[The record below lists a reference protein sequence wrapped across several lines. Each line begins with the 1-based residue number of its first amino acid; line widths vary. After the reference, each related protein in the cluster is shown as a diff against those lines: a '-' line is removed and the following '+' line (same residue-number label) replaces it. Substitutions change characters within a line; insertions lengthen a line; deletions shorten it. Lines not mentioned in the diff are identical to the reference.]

1 MKKVMKGTS
10 GSPEITEG
18 YEGLTEEDVGLTL
31 DYLLLHKKEFIQEFL
46 RERGLY
52 YSGTKAVLRKRF
64 EGYLGDG
71 RLNGVELVALLN
83 RIEGW
88 GHQHIY
94 LYKAPNWSIGL
105 WCTEESARERLSDL
119 GLIDLFNRQRPLV
132 LPEETTLSSIEW
144 TMEGLRFVWVEKRQW
159 EERVPE
165 EDIES
170 ADIVWRAHRIKSAR
184 GLTTFDWD
192 LVSGHAML
200 MIQKLPSGTKYHRI
214 RRQFEKELE
223 PIVGLSQFE
232 QVRVSRA
239 IQPIEESGEVRR
251 RQLAYETRRGGK
263 ARFTSASPSADTYA
277 DPDLERAGQ
286 ALGGE
291 AAGLLGNFYWH
302 PVPGILKRELHSML
316 YASDQRVGIFGER
329 REQEVRH
336 IISRIR
342 YYSGRAPR
350 TG

>member
-1 MKKVMKGTS
+1 MNGTS
-10 GSPEITEG
+10 ESPGIIEG
-18 YEGLTEEDVGLTL
+18 YEGLTEEDVGLIL
-31 DYLLLHKKEFIQEFL
+31 DYLLAHKKEFIQDFL
-46 RERGLY
+46 RERSLY
-52 YSGTKAVLRKRF
+52 YSGTKAVLRERL
-64 EGYLGDG
+64 EQYLGDG
-71 RLNGVELVALLN
+71 RLSGVQLVVLLN

-88 GHQHIY
+88 GNQHIY
-94 LYKAPNWSIGL
+94 LYKASSQSIEP
-105 WCTEESARERLSDL
+105 WRTEGSARKRLRDL

-144 TMEGLRFVWVEKRQW
+144 TMKRLRFVWVEKRQW

-170 ADIVWRAHRIKSAR
+170 ADMVWRAHRIKSAR

-200 MIQKLPSGTKYHRI
+200 MIQRLPSGTKYRQI
-214 RRQFEKELE
+214 RDQFEKELE

-232 QVRVSRA
+232 RVRVSRA
-239 IQPIEESGEVRR
+239 IQLIEESGEVRR

-263 ARFTSASPSADTYA
+263 ARFTSASRSADTYA

-302 PVPGILKRELHSML
+302 PVPGILKRELHSTL
-316 YASDQRVGIFGER
+316 YAPDQRVGIFGER
-329 REQEVRH
+329 REREVRH
-336 IISRIR
+336 VISRIR
-342 YYSGRAPR
+342 HYSGRALR